1 MLRGFIKKRI
11 PPFFD
16 EFTLKSVD
24 LNNNEAMEFYDF
36 DEIEV
41 DMSFMCLTFIE
52 SEVGSTMNTHE
63 FINYDLKNPT
73 YLLRKELI
81 GVLDERDDIANN

>member
-63 FINYDLKNPT
+63 FINYEWRFDLKKILT
-73 YLLRKELI
+73 HILRRK
-81 GVLDERDDIANN
+81 V